1 MWLFSVLI
9 GVIAGS
15 VANAIIYRLPRGIS
29 WYKGRSFCP
38 NCKHHLS
45 SWDLVPVLSYLF
57 LRGHCR
63 YCHSPIAKRYLIVEL
78 LMGLGFVLI
87 FNFLPHSGT
96 IFNLL
101 IYWITFVIAV
111 MDWETM
117 LVSDWLVLIWMVIVI
132 LHKFSIYNLQFLI
145 NFSIFNFQNP
155 LFHLF
160 IGSFVIGS
168 IWLFSKGKAM
178 GSGDIGI
185 AAVLGLWLGFPK
197 IINALWLAFVIGG
210 IYGAYLL
217 LTRKA
222 KLKTA
227 VPFGPFLILGG
238 WIAYTLNYGI
248 F

>member
-1 MWLFSVLI
+1 MMNFILFAL
-9 GVIAGS
+9 GAIAGS
-15 VANAIIYRLPRGIS
+15 VANAIIYRLPRGVS

-38 NCKHHLS
+38 SCNHRLS
-45 SWDLVPVLSYLF
+45 FWDLVPVASYLA
-57 LRGHCR
+57 LRGKCR
-63 YCHSPIAKRYLIVEL
+63 YCLLPIAYRYLFVEL
-78 LMGLGFVLI
+78 FMGVGFVLSP
-87 FNFLPHSGT
+87 LS
-96 IFNLL
+96 NLGIL
-101 IYWITFVIAV
+101 WITTVIAV

-117 LVSDWLVLIWMVIVI
+117 LVSDWLVAIWAILVLISNFDIRISNLYGI
-132 LHKFSIYNLQFLI
+132 L
-145 NFSIFNFQNP
+145 
-155 LFHLF
+155 
-160 IGSFVIGS
+160 IGIGVIGG
-168 IWLFSKGKAM
+168 IWLITKKKAM

-197 IINALWLAFVIGG
+197 IINALWFAFVIGG

-217 LTRKA
+217 LTRQA